1 MKNIIIILVVLSGA
15 IFSQE
20 SVSSLSL
27 APGAF
32 SRMGFGARGIGMG
45 NSMSAVKEGNLV
57 SYYNPALSVFQKGA
71 AFSASYTFLSLGRS
85 LNFLSFTKRFELKS
99 KKDSSAQKR
108 AAGISVGII
117 NSGVS
122 GIEGRDNQGIKTGDL
137 KTSENQFFFSFSNRF
152 SERLSF
158 GLAAKFL
165 YYKLYEKI
173 TSTGVGFD
181 MGAVYSISDNLSFSA
196 VISDLNSKY
205 KWDTAV
211 IRNEQGKS
219 TKNSFPVSKRIG
231 ACYSI
236 KNIGLLTSIEVE
248 SYSKDSNFLRLGLEY
263 NIFDHLFIRGGI
275 ERLSLSNSDF
285 PARPSLGFSF
295 FKQSGNLTFGV
306 DYAFVIEPYSP
317 EDQHV
322 VGIDLIF

>member
-1 MKNIIIILVVLSGA
+1 MKNIIIFFVIFSGA
-15 IFSQE
+15 IFSQAN
-20 SVSSLSL
+20 VSSFSL

-32 SRMGFGARGIGMG
+32 SRMGFGARGMGMG
-45 NSMSAVKEGNLV
+45 NSMSAVREGNLV

-71 AFSASYTFLSLGRS
+71 SFSAGYTFLSLGRS
-85 LNFLSFTKRFELKS
+85 LNFISFTKRFELKP
-99 KKDSSAQKR
+99 KRDSLRQNQ
-108 AAGISVGII
+108 AAGISMGII

-152 SERLSF
+152 SEKLSL
-158 GLAAKFL
+158 GLEVKFY

-181 MGAVYSISDNLSFSA
+181 LGAVYSMSDNLSFSA

-205 KWDTAV
+205 KWDTAI
-211 IRNEQGKS
+211 IRKEQGKS
-219 TKNSFPVSKRIG
+219 TMNSFPVSKRIG

-236 KNIGLLTSIEVE
+236 KNIGLITSIEIE
-248 SYSKDSNFLRLGLEY
+248 SYSKDSNFLRLGAEY
-263 NIFDHLFIRGGI
+263 NIFAELFLRGGM
-275 ERLSLSNSDF
+275 ERLSLSNRDI
-285 PARPSLGFSF
+285 PARPSFGFSF

-322 VGIDLIF
+322 LGIDLIF